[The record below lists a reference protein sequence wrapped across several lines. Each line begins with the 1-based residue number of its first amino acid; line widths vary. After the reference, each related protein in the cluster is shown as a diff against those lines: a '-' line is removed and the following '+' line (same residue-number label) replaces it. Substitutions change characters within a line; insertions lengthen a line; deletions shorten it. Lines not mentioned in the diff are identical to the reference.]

1 LRDPACSF
9 DLQSETVI
17 ERALDRLLEGRSA
30 ILIAHRLTTAQRA
43 DRIVVIDHGGILEMG
58 TPAELLA
65 RGGAYAT
72 MYDAWL
78 ASGGRD
84 ATRAD
89 VPDP

>member
-1 LRDPACSF
+1 VLILDEATSSLDLR
-9 DLQSETVI
+9 SETVI

-43 DRIVVIDHGGILEMG
+43 DRIVVVDQGAIVEMG
-58 TPAELLA
+58 TPRELLNA
-65 RGGAYAT
+65 KGAYAA

-84 ATRAD
+84 ATR
-89 VPDP
+89 V